1 MKNLTGESI
10 SSPLPPREKEG
21 QPNKIR
27 SEAFFDSSASVLGNP
42 NQPGY
47 SPSLGLTLL
56 QSFVQSLSTF
66 RYRMAA
72 VSEAA
77 DGLVRSMEELADAA
91 TAVNGLTP
99 ETTRTVDAFLDST
112 RVYGNVSQVWVI
124 LLFHY

>member
-1 MKNLTGESI
+1 MKNLTSESI
-10 SSPLPPREKEG
+10 SSPLPPREKES
-21 QPNKIR
+21 QQKVR
-27 SEAFFDSSASVLGNP
+27 SEAFFDASASVLGNP

-66 RYRMAA
+66 REKMVAM
-72 VSEAA
+72 SEAA
-77 DGLVRSMEELADAA
+77 DGLVRSMEELADSA

-112 RVYGNVSQVWVI
+112 RVYGNVSQVWV
-124 LLFHY
+124 